1 MHKFSIIFAF
11 IFPIF
16 PAMTYAID
24 ACGIDVKINR
34 NHAVQTVTCTDC
46 RTFTD
51 FAMFGGALL
60 SQTSAISIPVEN
72 SRGDRA
78 VVSIQRYISHPTG
91 ANIST
96 DILRRLGLQINL
108 PDPDRS
114 GITVDTVKGYVFGS
128 RWDNRRTPD
137 RSLEA
142 KCAEIKKQQEKKE
155 QQNAQRARLSRE
167 ISTRGF
173 RPTGAELAF
182 LTGRATSYSFG
193 RNSRYRPIRC
203 YTVYDRYG
211 STTRCPR
218 AR

>member
-11 IFPIF
+11 ISSIF
-16 PAMTYAID
+16 PAMTYPIE
-24 ACGIDVKINR
+24 ACGIEVTINR
-34 NHAVQTVTCTDC
+34 NHAVRTVTCAEC

-72 SRGDRA
+72 SSGDRA

-91 ANIST
+91 ANISA
-96 DILRRLGLQINL
+96 DILRRLGLQIDL

-128 RWDNRRTPD
+128 RWDNRRTLD

-142 KCAEIKKQQEKKE
+142 KCNDIEKQQQAKE
-155 QQNAQRARLSRE
+155 QQNDDLARLSQE
-167 ISTRGF
+167 VSSRGH
-173 RPTGAELAF
+173 RPSGDEVAR
-182 LTGRATSYSFG
+182 LTGRAPSNRFG
-193 RNSRYRPIRC
+193 RNSRYNYISC
-203 YTVYDRYG
+203 YTVWGPNG

-218 AR
+218 PR

>member
-1 MHKFSIIFAF
+1 
-11 IFPIF
+11 
-16 PAMTYAID
+16 MTYAIE
-24 ACGIDVKINR
+24 ACGIEVTINR
-34 NHAVQTVTCTDC
+34 NHAVRTVTCAGC

-72 SRGDRA
+72 SSGDRA

-91 ANIST
+91 ANISA
-96 DILRRLGLQINL
+96 DILRRLGLQIDL

-128 RWDNRRTPD
+128 RWDNRRTLD

-142 KCAEIKKQQEKKE
+142 KCNDIERQQQAKE
-155 QQNAQRARLSRE
+155 QQNDDLARLSQE
-167 ISTRGF
+167 VSSRGH
-173 RPTGAELAF
+173 RPSGDEVAR
-182 LTGRATSYSFG
+182 LTGRAPSNWFG
-193 RNSRYRPIRC
+193 RNSRYNHISC
-203 YTVYDRYG
+203 YTVWGPNG

-218 AR
+218 PR